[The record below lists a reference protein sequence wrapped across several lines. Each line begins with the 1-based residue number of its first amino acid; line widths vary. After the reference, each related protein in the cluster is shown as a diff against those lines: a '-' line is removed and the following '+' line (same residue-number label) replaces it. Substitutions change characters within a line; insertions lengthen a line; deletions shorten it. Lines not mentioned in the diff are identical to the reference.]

1 MKLRCDHFVCIP
13 TIQINFIFISVTGKD
28 ELDKLVCPQNM
39 GLHSSGSNPVEAPIF
54 FFFPAKINCDY
65 NCYDHIS
72 ISLNFLQF
80 PLL

>member
-54 FFFPAKINCDY
+54 FF
-65 NCYDHIS
+65 S
-72 ISLNFLQF
+72 G
-80 PLL
+80 